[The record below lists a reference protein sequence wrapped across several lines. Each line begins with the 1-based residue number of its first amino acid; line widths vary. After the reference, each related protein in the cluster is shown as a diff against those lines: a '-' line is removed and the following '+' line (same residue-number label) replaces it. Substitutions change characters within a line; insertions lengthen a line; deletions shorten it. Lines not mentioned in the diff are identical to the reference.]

1 MLFELTPGAIRP
13 TKQFILRQMLVG
25 LATAALLASTVAEAQ
40 WVLLARKAVG
50 RVQQMSQQQPN
61 GGAAYDSA
69 AVMIEVPAEKV
80 YTVAVRNIKAAAG
93 ITVTE
98 QNDTQRLIQFSNGV
112 QIAGLQVNALSDNL
126 SQLMI
131 TSAHSGTQQNA
142 AAMILDR
149 VLKLCAEMSVECSRS
164 QN

>member
-1 MLFELTPGAIRP
+1 MRYLHRKQLLLSLGA
-13 TKQFILRQMLVG
+13 
-25 LATAALLASTVAEAQ
+25 AALLASDLAQAQ

-69 AVMIEVPAEKV
+69 SVMVEVPAEKV
-80 YTVAVRNIKAAAG
+80 YALAVRNIRASPG
-93 ITVTE
+93 INVT
-98 QNDTQRLIQFSNGV
+98 QQSDTQRLIQFSNGE

-142 AAMILDR
+142 STMILER
-149 VLKLCAEMSVECSRS
+149 VMKLCAEMNVECSRDP
-164 QN
+164 

>member
-1 MLFELTPGAIRP
+1 MNRLTIRCA
-13 TKQFILRQMLVG
+13 L
-25 LATAALLASTVAEAQ
+25 AALAIGTMLASSLAEAQ

-80 YTVAVRNIKAAAG
+80 YAVAVRNVKAASG
-93 ITVTE
+93 VSVTE
-98 QNDTQRLIQFSNGV
+98 QNDTQRLIQFSNGE

-131 TSAHSGTQQNA
+131 TSAHSGTPQNA
-142 AAMILDR
+142 AATILER
-149 VLKLCAEMSVECSRS
+149 VLKLCAEMNVECSRA

>member
-1 MLFELTPGAIRP
+1 MNRSAIRS
-13 TKQFILRQMLVG
+13 TLVA
-25 LATAALLASTVAEAQ
+25 LAIGGTLVSSIAEAQ
-40 WVLLARKAVG
+40 WVLLARRAIG
-50 RVQQMSQQQPN
+50 RVEQMSQQQPN
-61 GGAAYDSA
+61 GGAAYVSA
-69 AVMIEVPAEKV
+69 AVMVEVPAEKV
-80 YTVAVRNIKAAAG
+80 YAVAVRNIKAASG

-98 QNDTQRLIQFSNGV
+98 QNDTQRLIQFTNGE

-142 AAMILDR
+142 AALIVER
-149 VLKLCAEMSVECSRS
+149 VLKVCAEMNVECSRA

>member
-1 MLFELTPGAIRP
+1 MRGKIRIMLAGIS
-13 TKQFILRQMLVG
+13 I
-25 LATAALLASTVAEAQ
+25 AALLAANVAQAQ

-50 RVQQMSQQQPN
+50 RVQQMSQQQAN

-69 AVMIEVPAEKV
+69 AVLVEVPAEKV
-80 YTVAVRNIKAAAG
+80 FAVAVHNIRAAPG

-98 QNDTQRLIQFSNGV
+98 QSDTQRLIQFSNGE

-126 SQLMI
+126 SHIMI
-131 TSAHSGTQQNA
+131 SSAHSGNQQNA
-142 AAMILDR
+142 AAIILER
-149 VLKLCAEMSVECSRS
+149 VLKLCAEMNVECSTA

>member
-1 MLFELTPGAIRP
+1 MKYLNLRAVLLTTGI
-13 TKQFILRQMLVG
+13 
-25 LATAALLASTVAEAQ
+25 AALLASSVAEAQ
-40 WVLLARKAVG
+40 WVLLARRVVG
-50 RVQQMSQQQPN
+50 RVEQMSQQQPN

-69 AVMIEVPAEKV
+69 AVMVEVPAEKV
-80 YTVAVRNIKAAAG
+80 YAVAVRNVKAAPG

-98 QNDTQRLIQFSNGV
+98 QNDTQRLIQFTNGE

-131 TSAHSGTQQNA
+131 SSAHSGKQQNA
-142 AAMILDR
+142 AALILER
-149 VLKLCAEMSVECSRS
+149 VLKLCADMNVECSRA

>member
-1 MLFELTPGAIRP
+1 MNRSRIRIALVALAIG
-13 TKQFILRQMLVG
+13 T
-25 LATAALLASTVAEAQ
+25 TLASSVAEAQ
-40 WVLLARKAVG
+40 WVLLARKVVG
-50 RVQQMSQQQPN
+50 RVEQMSQQQPD
-61 GGAAYDSA
+61 GDAAYDSA

-80 YTVAVRNIKAAAG
+80 YAVAVRNIKAAQG

-98 QNDTQRLIQFSNGV
+98 QKDTQRLIQFSNGG
-112 QIAGLQVNALSDNL
+112 QIAGLQVNALADNL

-142 AAMILDR
+142 AAMILER
-149 VLKLCAEMSVECSRS
+149 VLKLCAEMNVECSRA

>member
-1 MLFELTPGAIRP
+1 MKLLLGRP
-13 TKQFILRQMLVG
+13 LL
-25 LATAALLASTVAEAQ
+25 LALGIAALLASSLAEAQ
-40 WVLLARKAVG
+40 WVLLARKVVG

-69 AVMIEVPAEKV
+69 FVMIEVPAEKV
-80 YTVAVRNIKAAAG
+80 YAVAVRNIKAAPG

-98 QNDTQRLIQFSNGV
+98 QSDAQRLIQFSNGE

-131 TSAHSGTQQNA
+131 TSAHSSTQQNA
-142 AAMILDR
+142 ATMIVER
-149 VLKLCAEMSVECSRS
+149 VLKLCTELNVECSRA

>member
-1 MLFELTPGAIRP
+1 MSFLHRPGS
-13 TKQFILRQMLVG
+13 LVALG
-25 LATAALLASTVAEAQ
+25 IAAMLASSLAEAQ
-40 WVLLARKAVG
+40 WVLLARKVVG

-80 YTVAVRNIKAAAG
+80 YAVAVRNIKAASG

-98 QNDTQRLIQFSNGV
+98 QNDTQRLIQFSNGE

-131 TSAHSGTQQNA
+131 TSAHSGNQQNA
-142 AAMILDR
+142 ATTIVER
-149 VLKLCAEMSVECSRS
+149 VLKLCAELNAECSRT

>member
-1 MLFELTPGAIRP
+1 MSFLHRPGS
-13 TKQFILRQMLVG
+13 LVALG
-25 LATAALLASTVAEAQ
+25 IAAMLASSLAEAQ
-40 WVLLARKAVG
+40 WVLLARKVVG

-80 YTVAVRNIKAAAG
+80 YAVAVRNIKAASG

-98 QNDTQRLIQFSNGV
+98 QNDTQRLIQFSNGE

-131 TSAHSGTQQNA
+131 TSAHSGNQQNA
-142 AAMILDR
+142 ATTIVER
-149 VLKLCAEMSVECSRS
+149 VLKLCAELNAECSRA